1 MQTGE
6 MFMKSRGKVF
16 WPVIIFLVY
25 LILDYINLPYVF
37 NIKIANI
44 NIDLFGAL
52 LDAVIVVVLYLF
64 SYFYIENR
72 QKLKDENAKNV
83 VKILFNKTY
92 DECLKNLIFLDSKE
106 IIKEYIIPKIDGNK
120 TSLDNRI
127 ITNFQKLPFSSFDTI
142 MNLAT
147 NGYISDDDFATYVEV
162 QREYQYLIN
171 MKITFYDLDTA
182 HTPEQIAMA
191 NDIITR
197 NTALKNRLNALIDV
211 NSNQGGIKQ

>member
-72 QKLKDENAKNV
+72 QKLN
-83 VKILFNKTY
+83 
-92 DECLKNLIFLDSKE
+92 
-106 IIKEYIIPKIDGNK
+106 
-120 TSLDNRI
+120 
-127 ITNFQKLPFSSFDTI
+127 NF
-142 MNLAT
+142 
-147 NGYISDDDFATYVEV
+147 
-162 QREYQYLIN
+162 
-171 MKITFYDLDTA
+171 
-182 HTPEQIAMA
+182 
-191 NDIITR
+191 
-197 NTALKNRLNALIDV
+197 
-211 NSNQGGIKQ
+211 